1 MLFLLL
7 GDNMLTALSVAREC
21 GMVGENQKIILVQA
35 FPGTTGKNDPWLEY
49 MYTEDP
55 QDHHQKSTVRKSLS
69 LSFSL
74 IISYHIMSLFSWF
87 DMDFIES
94 EMLFFFPQKE
104 TKIAMPDSTDSN
116 YHFALDGRS
125 WAIIRKHFPL
135 TLQKVC

>member
-7 GDNMLTALSVAREC
+7 GDNMLTALSVARDC

-69 LSFSL
+69 LSLS
-74 IISYHIMSLFSWF
+74 SYHIMSLFSWF
-87 DMDFIES
+87 DMEIYWKWNA
-94 EMLFFFPQKE
+94 FFFPQKE